1 MITRAD
7 KRNQFIINSILALTS
22 LLTLLPLL
30 ILIMS
35 SFSSEKALVL
45 YGYTF
50 WPKEFS
56 FSAYKYILSQGAT
69 MARAYLITVGVT
81 AAGTALSLLLTAM
94 LAYPL
99 SRKDFGKRN
108 LIIFLI
114 FFTML
119 FNGGL
124 VPSYIMWTTIFHIK
138 NTLFAYL
145 LPGLL
150 VNAFNVIL
158 IKNYF
163 STNIPPAIIEAAQ
176 IDCAGEFRIFFQIVM
191 PLSLPILATIGLLT
205 GLAYWNDWINGL
217 YYIDNDALDSIQ
229 VILNRM
235 LQDAQFLFANNTTTS
250 SVDLSNLPSVSI
262 RMAIAVL
269 GLVPILVVYPF
280 FQKYFV
286 KGIAIGAVK
295 G

>member
-191 PLSLPILATIGLLT
+191 PLSLPILATMGLLT

>member
-7 KRNQFIINSILALTS
+7 KRNQFIINIILALTS

-191 PLSLPILATIGLLT
+191 PLSLPILATMGLLT